1 MSDHRIVTGRE
12 LAGESAHS
20 GISWGAVFAGAVVTA
35 AVTIALVS
43 LGTGLGL
50 VSISPWS
57 HEGVSTTTLGV
68 LAIAWLIAV
77 QLCASGVG
85 GYIAG
90 RLRTTWVGVHTDEV
104 FFRDTAHGFVVWALG
119 ALVSATLLASAL
131 SSLASGAASVAGAA
145 AQSAGQAASAA
156 AGAAGTSANNSGQDT
171 AAYFTDMLFRT
182 QTPPQGNQGD
192 ARAEV
197 ARIFVRSAASGD
209 MSGDDKAYVSQVVAR
224 ETGLSPQDA
233 EKRVSDVIANAKA
246 AADQTVQKAQEAA
259 DTARKVGI
267 YTSLWVFL
275 SLLVGA
281 FSATYMATVGGRLR
295 DDLPATG

>member
-1 MSDHRIVTGRE
+1 MSDQAIMAGRATGE
-12 LAGESAHS
+12 ESPYSA
-20 GISWGAVFAGAVVTA
+20 ISWGAVLAGAVVTA
-35 AVTIALVS
+35 AITIALVS

-50 VSISPWS
+50 VSVSPWS

-68 LAIAWLIAV
+68 LAIAWLLAV

-90 RLRTTWVGVHTDEV
+90 RLRTTWVGVHSDEV

-119 ALVSATLLASAL
+119 ALLSATLLASAL
-131 SSLASGAASVAGAA
+131 SSLASGASSVAGAA
-145 AQSAGQAASAA
+145 AQTAGQAVSAA
-156 AGAAGTSANNSGQDT
+156 AGAAGANAGANAGDPS
-171 AAYFTDMLFRT
+171 AYFTDLLFRT

-197 ARIFVRSAASGD
+197 ARILARSAANGE
-209 MSGDDKAYVSQVVAR
+209 MSADDKTYVAQVVAR
-224 ETGLSPQDA
+224 ATGLSPQDA
-233 EKRVSDVIANAKA
+233 EKRVNDVVASAKS
-246 AADQTVQKAQEAA
+246 AADQAVAKAKQAA
-259 DTARKVGI
+259 DTARKIGI
-267 YTSLWVFL
+267 YTSLWVFV

-295 DDLPATG
+295 DDLPAMR